1 MQILNIGYP
10 HPIAILPCR
19 NPKGGIKMNFPHSL
33 KTQIKAARNEI
44 KPELVIKNVAFAN
57 LFTDE
62 IEECDVAIHN
72 GKFVGMGSYDGE
84 KEIDGTGYT
93 MVPGLIDAHVHI
105 ESSMLSPS
113 QFQKIVLPRGIT
125 TVVTDPHEIAN
136 VTGKDG
142 IQWMLNDS
150 KDCLLNY
157 RYQLPSCVPATSF
170 EDNGATL
177 TAEDLEPLY
186 KEELVLGLAEVM
198 DFPAV
203 LSGQDVMM
211 EKIEG
216 AIRNGVPIDGHGAG
230 LSGKDINAYLT
241 AGITTDHECVKP
253 EEMIERVRRGM
264 YVMLREGSAARNLHA
279 LLEGYSQEFSHR
291 LLFCTDDKH
300 IDDLLE
306 EGSIDFHV
314 RECLKAGLD
323 IFSVLRMAS
332 LNTAQCYQLKGK
344 GAIAPGYDADFILLN
359 DVSTFDVASV
369 WINGCKYEEATEL
382 KAVEHFDNTVC
393 LGNYDKTLLQLPME
407 HDLARVIEIIPNS
420 IVTKNSLH
428 VVSVEEGLFVPC
440 QKEDLVKMAV
450 VERHKGTGSVGVGI
464 VKGFQL
470 QKGAIATTIAHDS
483 HNIICIG
490 VNDDDMDVAIREL
503 AEIGGGISIVSD
515 GKVIASL
522 ALPIGGLMTTISP
535 QELNESYHELLQ
547 ALAVLGITTEFSPLL
562 TLSFLA
568 LPVIPSLK
576 LTNQGLFDVE
586 TFSFVDV
593 CVHH

>member
-1 MQILNIGYP
+1 
-10 HPIAILPCR
+10 
-19 NPKGGIKMNFPHSL
+19 MNTPQLL
-33 KTQIKAARNEI
+33 KSQIKAAQNEI
-44 KPELVIKNVAFAN
+44 MPDLVIKNVAFIN

-62 IEECDVAIHN
+62 VEEGDVAIHN
-72 GKFVGMGSYDGE
+72 GKFVGMGSYNG
-84 KEIDGTGYT
+84 KREIDGSSYT

-105 ESSMLSPS
+105 ESSMLSPK
-113 QFQKIVLPRGIT
+113 QFQKVVLPRGIT

-136 VTGKDG
+136 VTGIKG
-142 IQWMLNDS
+142 IQWMLDDS

-177 TAEDLEPLY
+177 TAHDLEPFY
-186 KEELVLGLAEVM
+186 RHELVLGLAEVM

-203 LSGQDVMM
+203 LSGRNDMM
-211 EKIEG
+211 EKLEG
-216 AIRNGVPIDGHGAG
+216 AIQNGVPIDGHGAG
-230 LSGKDINAYLT
+230 LGGKDINAYLT

-264 YVMLREGSAARNLHA
+264 YVMLREGSAARNLHD
-279 LLEGYSQEFSHR
+279 LLKGYKKEMSNR

-306 EGSIDFHV
+306 EGSVDFHV
-314 RECLKAGLD
+314 RECLKAGID
-323 IFSVLRMAS
+323 VYSVLRMAS
-332 LNTAQCYQLKGK
+332 LNTAQCYNLKGK

-369 WINGCKYEEATEL
+369 WVNGVQYEEKTEL
-382 KAVEHFDNTVC
+382 RAVEEFENTVV
-393 LGNYDKTLLQLPME
+393 LGNYHQSLLQLPMS

-420 IVTKNSLH
+420 IVTKNALY
-428 VVSVEEGLFVPC
+428 VVPVKDGHFVSC
-440 QKEDLVKMAV
+440 TKEDFVKMAV

-470 QKGAIATTIAHDS
+470 QKGAIATTISHDS

-490 VNDDDMDVAIREL
+490 TNDDDMDVAIREL
-503 AEIGGGISIVSD
+503 EAIGGGISIVCD
-515 GKVIASL
+515 GKVLASL

-535 QELNESYHELLQ
+535 QQLNENYSELVE
-547 ALAVLGITTEFSPLL
+547 ALSILGITKDFSPLL

-576 LTNQGLFDVE
+576 LTNQGLFDVD
-586 TFSFVDV
+586 TFSFVSV
-593 CVHH
+593 GVH